1 MQVPD
6 VPYPAIP
13 EHTGAF
19 LGTGRKWRSPLL
31 KLLSSTKMSGM
42 PWCIHFLLK
51 FVNIASE
58 RSRQENSRTLVS
70 QSAIIVALS

>member
-6 VPYPAIP
+6 VPYPAVP

-42 PWCIHFLLK
+42 LWCIHFLLK